1 VRDPAADVDLALVGG
16 TVLPMVRNARETLR
30 ATVLVRDGQI
40 VGLTRERRP
49 KAREVIDATGKL
61 VMPGF
66 VNAHCHG
73 IHLLMRGLSDGLR
86 YHEWLE
92 QLMYRAL
99 PAYRA
104 QDALVASKLFC
115 AEAIRSGITT
125 IGDSTDFGNRADLV
139 EATLAGID
147 AAGMRALYFRN
158 FSDAPPRALRANR
171 EPAGRALADIEALIA
186 RRATRNPLV
195 CIGAG
200 VNEPHF
206 VTPSAFRR
214 AVELVE
220 AHDTRLMVHLAEV
233 EADVL
238 IDGANV
244 VDWMR
249 QHRLLSPK
257 LVAAHCVW
265 LRPPQLRKLAAA
277 GVSITWQPSTN
288 AFLADG
294 VMPLRDVLAAGI
306 TVGLGTD
313 DSNASDHVN
322 MFTEMRTGAMVTKLR
337 ERDGTAVSPDT
348 MLAIATRGG
357 ARVLGLDAE
366 VGAISVG
373 RAADL
378 IVIDLAQLAP
388 YQDLASALVY
398 QATGAEV
405 ETVVIGGRVV
415 MRDRMLTT
423 LDEVRLRREA
433 AKAAAGVVERGG
445 VAARRV
451 EGATEAARY
460 LFAGDVEPAGL
471 GSR

>member
-1 VRDPAADVDLALVGG
+1 MPMREPIADLAIVGG
-16 TVLPMVRNARETLR
+16 TVLPMVRNARETVR
-30 ATVLVRDGQI
+30 ATVLVRDGRI
-40 VGLTRERRP
+40 VGLTRQRKPQAKEI
-49 KAREVIDATGKL
+49 IDAHGKL

-66 VNAHCHG
+66 VDAHCHG
-73 IHLLMRGLSDGLR
+73 IHLLMRGLSDGLS
-86 YHEWLE
+86 YHDWLQ

-99 PAYRA
+99 PSYRA
-104 QDALVASKLFC
+104 GDALVASKLFC

-139 EATLAGID
+139 EATLEGITAAGI
-147 AAGMRALYFRN
+147 RALYFRN

-171 EPAGRALADIEALIA
+171 EPAAKALAEIAALMD
-186 RRATRNPLV
+186 RRGSDYPLLR
-195 CIGAG
+195 IGAG

-206 VTPSAFRR
+206 VTAGGFRR

-220 AHDTRLMVHLAEV
+220 ARDTRLMVHLAEV
-233 EADVL
+233 EADVQ
-238 IDGANV
+238 IEGINV

-249 QHRLLSPK
+249 RNRLLSSR

-265 LRPPQLRKLAAA
+265 LRPPQLRTLAAA

-313 DSNASDHVN
+313 DTNASDHVN
-322 MFTEMRTGAMVTKLR
+322 MFTEMRTGAMATKLR

-348 MLAIATRGG
+348 MLTLATRGG
-357 ARVLGLDAE
+357 ARVLGLDRE
-366 VGAISVG
+366 VGAISPG

-378 IVIDLAQLAP
+378 IVIDLAALAP
-388 YQDLASALVY
+388 FHDLPSALVY

-405 ETVVIGGRVV
+405 ETVVIGGKVV
-415 MRDRMLTT
+415 MRDRTLLT
-423 LDEVRLRREA
+423 LDETTLRA
-433 AKAAAGVVERGG
+433 QAHKAALG
-445 VAARRV
+445 VAKRSGVIPLRA
-451 EGATEAARY
+451 EGHADAAQY
-460 LFAGDVEPAGL
+460 LFAAESPGEP
-471 GSR
+471 